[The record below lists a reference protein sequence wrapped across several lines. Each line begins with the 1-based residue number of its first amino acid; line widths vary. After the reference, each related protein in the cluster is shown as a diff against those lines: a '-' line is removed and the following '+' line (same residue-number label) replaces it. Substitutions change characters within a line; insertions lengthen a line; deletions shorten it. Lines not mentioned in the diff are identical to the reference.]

1 MSENITL
8 NGVEINCEDFGENQQ
23 TPAYKN
29 STYGLVSKV
38 AYLIGVSRRIFEND
52 YEPPKMEFFNRLERD
67 KNARIIRNLCIVRT
81 AIVRNFKKINDL
93 MQFEYRALFAMPD
106 LIPPESIQQLNAD
119 GVNFIKKSSEML
131 YQHIIEINRII
142 SDRINNCKEIF
153 PLWLN
158 WEYIKNIFIMPNGFT
173 EEGTKEAAEIYYANR
188 LNYPYQMYI
197 NWRPSEAGNILYNDK
212 KFANLLYGWHGA
224 LFKEYSKVSDASSMV
239 KNSIYDFINDSGKT
253 VFVVDCENSD
263 PYKLCA
269 TLKNLDYEVMQ
280 KISAIILF
288 DDAHTATAWRILES
302 YVKIPVEH
310 IMIERVKLNK
320 SLVDIKLT
328 ARACKEFY
336 QNNVDSFV
344 IVSSDSDYWGL
355 ISSLPEAGF
364 LVMIEREKCGP
375 DMKAALA
382 DAGIFYCYLD
392 DFYSGNSEDIKTN
405 ALFKEMYRWI
415 DNSVHLNVNEMF
427 NAALANTRIEM
438 SDAERRQFF
447 ERHIRHMTLNINENG
462 DVNLELK
469 RG

>member
-1 MSENITL
+1 MSGNIML
-8 NGVEINCEDFGENQQ
+8 NGVEINCENYEEQQ

-38 AYLIGVSRRIFEND
+38 AYLIGVPLRIFEND
-52 YEPPKMEFFNRLERD
+52 HEPPKIEFYNRLELD
-67 KNARIIRNLCIVRT
+67 KNARVIRNLCIVRT
-81 AIVRNFKKINDL
+81 AIERNFKKINDL
-93 MQFEYRALFAMPD
+93 MQFEYKTLYAMPD
-106 LIPPESIQQLNAD
+106 LIPQESLRQLNMD
-119 GVNFIKKSSEML
+119 GVNFMKKSSEML

-158 WEYIKNIFIMPNGFT
+158 WEYIRDIFIMPNGFT

-188 LNYPYQMYI
+188 INYPYQMYI
-197 NWRPSEAGNILYNDK
+197 NWKPSDSGNILYNDK
-212 KFANLLYGWHGA
+212 KFVTTLYGLHGA

-253 VFVVDCENSD
+253 VLVVDCENSD

-269 TLKNLDYEVMQ
+269 TLKNLDYKVMQ
-280 KISAIILF
+280 KISAVILF

-438 SDAERRQFF
+438 SAAERRQFF
-447 ERHIRHMTLNINENG
+447 ERHIRHMTLSIDENG

-469 RG
+469 R